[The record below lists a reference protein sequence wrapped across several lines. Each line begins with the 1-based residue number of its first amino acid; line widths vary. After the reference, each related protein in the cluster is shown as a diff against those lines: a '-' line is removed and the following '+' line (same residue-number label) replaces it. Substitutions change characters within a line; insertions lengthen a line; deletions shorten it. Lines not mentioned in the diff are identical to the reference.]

1 MYIQPNKMLPPTS
14 RIIRFYQC
22 SLVST
27 EGPNINGKLNL
38 AGIEI
43 PYESQFTSRMILNPG
58 ALNQPIVY
66 GFLGNN
72 ITFLALKITY
82 DETNPKCVIEEEQ
95 FIEYWYENDSTTIR
109 QAHKLMVL
117 TGNSTNRIP
126 QIYLNNPGDVK
137 VYVDVL
143 AANMEQGDI
152 DLDDIRND
160 VVEFKNLYYNS
171 IITDSYWNTSLNVSG
186 STQFNFL
193 DLHDNIVLYL
203 DFEEIT
209 SIEKNEDKNQLI
221 INTKSLTIIRLFFNS
236 VFEMN
241 QANSRINWVINNSN
255 NRYLTKDFPSIDVY
269 PPLILMN
276 PELTPIIEPNM
287 YNYPYSGETI
297 SQYDIL
303 NYFIDTIYDDRDGNI
318 QKESSII
325 KIRKIGEIETIT
337 DIIEMGVYDVIVTSR
352 DIANNYSN
360 INFVIIID
368 NEPPII
374 NFKND
379 INEIFNM
386 NIPFDLRVPVYGITK
401 DDILRKTIDSIVD
414 NVDKNIAISAT
425 TLLLNDDEFS
435 PIFEPGQYNID
446 FIISDR
452 SGNQTIESKVLIV
465 DGDIILYPDND
476 YILGDAMVET
486 NFVYTGPSG
495 STTNIII
502 SGHTITIMN
511 SGITDSGNTLI
522 WDFGGDEQYEFTTVG
537 EYINITINNTVFKI
551 TFKGWGSLLFSIEPI
566 GIAPHFIDFNFIEER
581 YLYNDTGITYIDVN
595 KYDNEFY
602 LYLDGNSGST
612 NNIVTNNIMY
622 SENTFNYTE
631 VFLESYIL
639 SGETSGSTSGET
651 INDSLFIY
659 YSNNYDIDL
668 ELLESILLGYS
679 PILSLQTI
687 DNSIQIHD
695 KIVNDDFKFY
705 INGNYPKGEYLFKM
719 ELLNNN
725 FNNIFKFKL
734 IIE

>member
-1 MYIQPNKMLPPTS
+1 MYIQLNKMLPPTS
-14 RIIRFYQC
+14 RIIRFHQC
-22 SLVST
+22 SLIST

-43 PYESQFTSRMILNPG
+43 PYESQFTSRMILNPNSI
-58 ALNQPIVY
+58 NQPIMY

-95 FIEYWYENDSTTIR
+95 FIEYWYEDDSTTIR
-109 QAHKLMVL
+109 QAHKLLIL

-126 QIYLNNPGDVK
+126 QIYLNNRSNVK

-143 AANMEQGDI
+143 AANMEQSDL

-160 VVEFKNLYYNS
+160 VVEFKDLYYNS
-171 IITDSYWNTSLNVSG
+171 IVTDTYWNTLLDVSG
-186 STQFNFL
+186 STQFHFL
-193 DLHDNIVLYL
+193 DLHDNVVLYL

-209 SIEKNEDKNQLI
+209 SIEKNEDKYQLI

-236 VFEMN
+236 MFEMN
-241 QANSRINWVINNSN
+241 QANSRINWIINNSD
-255 NRYLTKDFPSIDVY
+255 NRYLTKDFPSIDVDS
-269 PPLILMN
+269 PLIVMN
-276 PELTPIIEPNM
+276 PLLYPIVQPNM

-303 NYFIDTIYDDRDGNI
+303 NYFIDTIYDDRDGDI
-318 QKESSII
+318 QKESAII
-325 KIRKIGEIETIT
+325 KIRKLGEIETIT
-337 DIIEMGVYDVIVTSR
+337 DIIEMGVYDVIVTAR

-360 INFVIIID
+360 INFVVIID

-386 NIPFDLRVPVYGITK
+386 NIPFDLRVPAYGITK

-446 FIISDR
+446 FIILDR
-452 SGNQTIESKVLIV
+452 AGNQTLESKILIV
-465 DGDIILYPDND
+465 EGDIILYPDND

-511 SGITDSGNTLI
+511 SGITDSENILI
-522 WDFGGDEQYEFTTVG
+522 WDLGGDDQYEFTTEG
-537 EYINITINNTVFKI
+537 EYINITINNIIFKI
-551 TFKGWGSLLFSIEPI
+551 TFNGWGSLLFSIEPI

-581 YLYNDTGITYIDVN
+581 YLYSDTGITYIDVD
-595 KYDNEFY
+595 KYNNDFY
-602 LYLDGNSGST
+602 LYLDGNTGST
-612 NNIVTNNIMY
+612 NNIVTNNILY

-668 ELLESILLGYS
+668 ELLESILFGYS
-679 PILSLQTI
+679 PILSLQII
-687 DNSIQIHD
+687 DGSIKVHD
-695 KIVNDDFKFY
+695 KIVDDDFKFY
-705 INGNYPKGEYLFKM
+705 IKSNYPKGEYTFKM
-719 ELLNNN
+719 ELNNN
-725 FNNIFKFKL
+725 IFNNNFKFKL
-734 IIE
+734 IIQ